1 MTRFAARAA
10 ANRRIFDDRTAD
22 LSADEHAVFSAH
34 LHGALAAHVP
44 VAVYL
49 AAAERALESAT
60 RGRERAS

>member
-1 MTRFAARAA
+1 MTRSAEARAA
-10 ANRRIFDDRTAD
+10 NSRVFDDLTAD
-22 LSADEHAVFSAH
+22 LSADEYAVFSAH

-49 AAAERALESAT
+49 AAAERARESAT

>member
-10 ANRRIFDDRTAD
+10 ANSRAFDDLTAE
-22 LSADEHAVFSAH
+22 LSADEYAVFSAH

-44 VAVYL
+44 VTVYL
-49 AAAERALESAT
+49 AAAERARASAT